1 LPATGEP
8 AGGTSPGASGLTY
21 DASADQYTYVWKTD
35 RGWAGT
41 CHQLVVKFTTGE
53 VRRATFRFE
62 R

>member
-41 CHQLVVKFTTGE
+41 CRQLVVKFTTGE